1 MGKKMDSE
9 ARKKVEA
16 EVETALL
23 RGDTISQIKESIPG
37 SHPRLISEITQ
48 KLGVKGRRASRVV
61 EKERRVQEMHASGQT
76 MTQIAVSLKIST
88 GAVANVMRR
97 LQIPTTQEVRPI
109 TIVGIGVVSQPKIA
123 IEKLRELFPEMQW
136 TLARVIK

>member
-1 MGKKMDSE
+1 MDSE

-23 RGDTISQIKESIPG
+23 RGDTIAKIKELIPG
-37 SHPRLISEITQ
+37 SHPRLISEITRRIGMQ
-48 KLGVKGRRASRVV
+48 GRRSARAV
-61 EKERRVQEMHASGQT
+61 EKERRVSEMHASGMT
-76 MTQIAVSLKIST
+76 MTQIADAIKLST
-88 GAVANVMRR
+88 GAVSTIMRR